1 MSDRSSDVG
10 SSALADFEG
19 RRQRRASL
27 AEFVD
32 RVSARLGRNVLQGFE
47 LRESHIP
54 ERASVFLPAAD
65 GMAISRKDGADFG
78 FFGCSR
84 PLSLCRYT
92 ETVASGT
99 GEVPGGPPF
108 REPES

>member
-19 RRQRRASL
+19 MRQRRASL

-65 GMAISRKDGADFG
+65 VMAISRKDGADFG
-78 FFGCSR
+78 FCGGDR
-84 PLSLCRYT
+84 PLRLLRYPEQVEAVT
-92 ETVASGT
+92 A
-99 GEVPGGPPF
+99 EVPDGPPLRF
-108 REPES
+108 R